1 MSAGTGLRLFMIVV
15 GVVILGMTILSLV
28 KKHMTESFSI
38 VWGIVSFSLIFAGIV
53 LRPTQWNQY
62 ISWNGL
68 LLSLFAALMLLAG
81 AFYFSVRVSRLTRE
95 VRELAIQLSL
105 LNQENEVILR
115 VLTRDH
121 AEIEMKTDEEKA
133 LVRN

>member
-1 MSAGTGLRLFMIVV
+1 MSAGTGLCLFMIVV
-15 GVVILGMTILSLV
+15 GVVILGMTIHSLV
-28 KKHMTESFSI
+28 KKNMTESFSI
-38 VWGIVSFSLIFAGIV
+38 LWGIVSFSLVVAGIV

-62 ISWNGL
+62 ISWSGL
-68 LLSLFAALMLLAG
+68 LLILFAVLLLLAS

-95 VRELAIQLSL
+95 VRELAIQVSL
-105 LNQENEVILR
+105 LNQENEVIQR

-121 AEIEMKTDEEKA
+121 AEIEMKTDEEKD